1 MLRQRSLPADSNLM
15 VFSGNAHPKLA
26 RDVCDDLN
34 IPLGKAFVSQFSDGE
49 VQVEIQE
56 NVRGKDVFVVQP
68 TCIPTNDNVME
79 LLIMIDALKRSSAE
93 RITAVMPY
101 FGYSRQDRRVRSIRV
116 PISAKVIANLLQVAG
131 ADRVLTVDLHADQ
144 IQGFFD
150 IPVDNIYASPILLG
164 DVYKR
169 KDPNLIVVS
178 PDVGGVVRARA
189 LAKRLD
195 DADLAIIDKRRPEA
209 NKSEVMH
216 IIGEV
221 EGKSCYIIDDLV
233 DTAGT
238 LCAAATAL
246 KEHGAISVRAYA
258 THPVLSGKAIGNI
271 ENSVLDELVVT
282 DTIPLR
288 EDAMHCTRIRQVE
301 VSGLVAESMRRIN
314 NEESVSTLYMD

>member
-1 MLRQRSLPADSNLM
+1 MLHQRSLPADSNLM

-26 RDVCDDLN
+26 QDVCDDLN
-34 IPLGKAFVSQFSDGE
+34 IPLGKALVSQFSDGE

>member
-26 RDVCDDLN
+26 QDVCDDLN
-34 IPLGKAFVSQFSDGE
+34 IPIGKAFVSQFSDGE

-68 TCIPTNDNVME
+68 TCMPTNDNVME
-79 LLIMIDALKRSSAE
+79 LLIMVDALKRSSAD

-246 KEHGAISVRAYA
+246 KEHGATRVRAYA
-258 THPVLSGKAIGNI
+258 THPVLSGKAIENL

-288 EDAMHCTRIRQVE
+288 QEATNCARIRQVE

-314 NEESVSTLYMD
+314 QEESVSSLYMD

>member
-1 MLRQRSLPADSNLM
+1 M

-26 RDVCDDLN
+26 QDVCDDLN
-34 IPLGKAFVSQFSDGE
+34 IPIGKAYVSQFSDGE

-68 TCIPTNDNVME
+68 TCMPTNDNVME

-246 KEHGAISVRAYA
+246 KKHGASSVRAYA
-258 THPVLSGKAIGNI
+258 THPVLSGKAIENL

-288 EDAMHCTRIRQVE
+288 EEAMNCSRIRQVE

>member
-1 MLRQRSLPADSNLM
+1 MIHQRSLPADSNLM

-26 RDVCDDLN
+26 QDICDDLN
-34 IPLGKAFVSQFSDGE
+34 IRLGKAMVGQFSDGE
-49 VQVEIQE
+49 IQVEIQE

-68 TCIPTNDNVME
+68 TSMPTNDNVME
-79 LLIMIDALKRSSAE
+79 LLIMVDALKRSSAE
-93 RITAVMPY
+93 RITTVIPY

-221 EGKSCYIIDDLV
+221 KGKSCYIIDDLV

-238 LCAAATAL
+238 LCQAAKAL
-246 KEHGAISVRAYA
+246 KEHGADSVRAYA
-258 THPVLSGKAIGNI
+258 THPVLSGKAIENL

-288 EDAMHCTRIRQVE
+288 EEARHCTRIRQVQ

-314 NEESVSTLYMD
+314 QEESVSTLYMD

>member
-26 RDVCDDLN
+26 QDVCDDLN
-34 IPLGKAFVSQFSDGE
+34 IPIGKAFVSQFSDGE

-68 TCIPTNDNVME
+68 TCMPTNDNVME
-79 LLIMIDALKRSSAE
+79 LLIMVDALKRSSAD

-150 IPVDNIYASPILLG
+150 IPVDNIYASPVLLG

-238 LCAAATAL
+238 LCAAAKAL
-246 KEHGAISVRAYA
+246 KEHGATNVRAYA
-258 THPVLSGKAIGNI
+258 THPVLSGKAIENL

-288 EDAMHCTRIRQVE
+288 EEAVHCARIRQLE

-314 NEESVSTLYMD
+314 QEESVSSLYMD